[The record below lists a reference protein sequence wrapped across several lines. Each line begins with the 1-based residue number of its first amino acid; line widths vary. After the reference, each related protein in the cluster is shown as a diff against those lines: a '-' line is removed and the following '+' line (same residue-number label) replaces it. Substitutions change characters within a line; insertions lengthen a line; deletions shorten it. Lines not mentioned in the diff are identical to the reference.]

1 MVLVNEIRLTNL
13 NNGLYAQFMADV
25 KKLILK
31 FTPKALKVSGSYKNY
46 ETWLEKFNAAYVR
59 QVKNNLTASLEEK
72 DKERDDRYRCFFAH
86 VKADLY
92 NGDPKKRE
100 AAQRVLNRIESLP
113 NVLKSS
119 RRKQSAEMTEMGDAL
134 STGTLATDVET
145 IGQTENLNMMIAA
158 NEEYIELSDERSESR
173 KDIQLN
179 AVRDA
184 REGLDD
190 AYREVVSMVNAQ
202 ITYNALIDESDLEED
217 SEPDLPEVQS
227 EEATTDVL
235 TEFAKI
241 LNAKIKEYKIEAEQS
256 GSDKD
261 SDETKEPDK
270 TPETPDKEE
279 EDDTTTETPEN
290 PDEGEGETP
299 ETPSEGEGETETPE
313 EPDDRPVVQ

>member
-46 ETWLEKFNAAYVR
+46 EAWLEKFNAAYVR

-100 AAQRVLNRIESLP
+100 AAQRVLNRIEALP

-145 IGQTENLNMMIAA
+145 IGQTENLNMMISA

-202 ITYNALIDESDLEED
+202 IT
-217 SEPDLPEVQS
+217 
-227 EEATTDVL
+227 
-235 TEFAKI
+235 
-241 LNAKIKEYKIEAEQS
+241 
-256 GSDKD
+256 
-261 SDETKEPDK
+261 
-270 TPETPDKEE
+270 
-279 EDDTTTETPEN
+279 
-290 PDEGEGETP
+290 
-299 ETPSEGEGETETPE
+299 
-313 EPDDRPVVQ
+313 